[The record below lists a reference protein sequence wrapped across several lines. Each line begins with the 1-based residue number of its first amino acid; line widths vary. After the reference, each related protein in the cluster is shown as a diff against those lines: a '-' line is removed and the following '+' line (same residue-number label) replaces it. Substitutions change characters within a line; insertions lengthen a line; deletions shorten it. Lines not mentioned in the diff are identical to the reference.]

1 METRDYK
8 LEFEWLFWR
17 ISIKPISKC
26 SPRRKLGYEGVNILF
41 YNFLITKNV

>member
-17 ISIKPISKC
+17 ISIRPISKY
-26 SPRRKLGYEGVNILF
+26 SPSRKLGYEGVNILF